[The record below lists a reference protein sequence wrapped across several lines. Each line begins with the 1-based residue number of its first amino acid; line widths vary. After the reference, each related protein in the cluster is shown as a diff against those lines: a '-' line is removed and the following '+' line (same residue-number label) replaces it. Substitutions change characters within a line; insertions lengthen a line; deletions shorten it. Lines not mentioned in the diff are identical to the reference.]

1 VEGILFHIADTTG
14 VKSLLLRRMVVL
26 GEIRRLNSGSEK
38 LSDKQ
43 DSLPKV
49 ESADRFKRSSRFYWG
64 LEPLKGTF

>member
-1 VEGILFHIADTTG
+1 MEGILFHIADTTG

-26 GEIRRLNSGSEK
+26 GEIRRLISGTEK

-49 ESADRFKRSSRFYWG
+49 ESADRF
-64 LEPLKGTF
+64 